1 MVTQPSYSSVVLA
14 SVPAEKT
21 DEQQNW
27 RLQAAAPCAHLLIG
41 AVCAALTLPFGLR
54 AAALAPVALGFA
66 KGMFDHHAAEDADPA
81 NFAWVI
87 AGAVLVVGTAK
98 LAGLA

>member
-1 MVTQPSYSSVVLA
+1 MVTQPSYSSVFLA

-27 RLQAAAPCAHLLIG
+27 RLHAAAPCAHLLIG
-41 AVCAALTLPFGLR
+41 AACAALTLPFGLR
-54 AAALAPVALGFA
+54 AAALAPVALGLA
-66 KGMFDHHAAEDADPA
+66 QGMFDHHAAQDADPA

-87 AGAVLVVGTAK
+87 AGAALVVGAVK

>member
-1 MVTQPSYSSVVLA
+1 MVTQPSYPSVVLA

-27 RLQAAAPCAHLLIG
+27 RLHAVAPCAHLLIG
-41 AVCAALTLPFGLR
+41 AACAAVTLPFGLR
-54 AAALAPVALGFA
+54 AAALVPVAMGFA
-66 KGMFDHHAAEDADPA
+66 NGILDHHAGKDADPA

-87 AGAVLVVGTAK
+87 AGAALVVGAAK